1 MTDKRKDGVELP
13 SRTLMGQL
21 AGAGVT
27 LETERIVGR
36 VLAGDEE
43 LTLGHDGFEIVDL
56 RSQNVQEVWI
66 SGQNASLERLR
77 MQESDN

>member
-1 MTDKRKDGVELP
+1 MTGKRKDGVELP
-13 SRTLMGQL
+13 SRALMGQL
-21 AGAGVT
+21 ARAGVT
-27 LETERIVGR
+27 LETERIIG
-36 VLAGDEE
+36 AGDEQ

-66 SGQNASLERLR
+66 SGQNASLERQR

>member
-1 MTDKRKDGVELP
+1 
-13 SRTLMGQL
+13 MGQL

-43 LTLGHDGFEIVDL
+43 LTLGHVGFEILDL
-56 RSQNVQEVWI
+56 RSQNIQEVWI
-66 SGQNASLERLR
+66 SGQNASLERQR